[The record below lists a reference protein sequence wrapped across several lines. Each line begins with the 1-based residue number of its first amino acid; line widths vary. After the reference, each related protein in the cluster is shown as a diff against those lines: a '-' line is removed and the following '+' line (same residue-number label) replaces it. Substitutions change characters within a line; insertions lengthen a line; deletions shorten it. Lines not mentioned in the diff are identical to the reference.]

1 MKRLLAVLCCASLTG
16 SAFAQHLSKV
26 NIEPERPKDK
36 EVLQI
41 TAYANNWAKQSK
53 DPVSAVLYLYDTL
66 CNWHVYDVAMQSSGD
81 TAWKGAFP
89 LPAGSAVA
97 ALKFLVGDSVDTNND
112 TGYFKMI
119 TNENGEMIPGVR
131 AGFGLMR
138 SPRYGMGVPGY
149 FKNFT
154 ISDTAT
160 FFWVSNEVAYHHAN
174 GPKLVLPYVESSLA
188 FKKEEGIPDAK
199 KALNFLL
206 TNKKDTTEDSF
217 LKAWVICS
225 KHLKDN
231 ARADSIKTVVLNK
244 FPNGALARY
253 EAYKK
258 TVSMN
263 NDMDTK
269 LALAKKFVAD
279 FPYSDADKTVN
290 ETLGISYYNVYRNLL
305 AISFAKGQSN
315 VLFDYKNTLP
325 FQNIPEAYYKAVEIP
340 YEDWKSVD
348 AKTIYP
354 LADLLYQRIQYYY
367 QHQPAELWYYSPM
380 EWKAYCDQMFANSF
394 RIQARILMEVGKN
407 KDALALA
414 EQVQKGYHY
423 KSSDLN
429 QTQAS
434 LYDAVG
440 MSKERDVV
448 LQESVKKN
456 QLTVGMISMMKTGYV
471 KKNGSD
477 KGFDQWMQSLKDP
490 ATLELM
496 KADIAKERIER
507 PAKPFSLVDLN
518 GKTVSLASL
527 KGKVVIMDF
536 WATWCAPC
544 KAAMAGMNM
553 AMNKYKNDPGVVFL
567 FVDTQEHIADYK
579 SKVKA
584 FLKEKGYAFT
594 VLFDKGDKMDET
606 YKAFNTMSGI
616 PYKVVIDGGGTIRY
630 ENVGYKGSPSGLA
643 DEISIMIELAKKEK
657 N

>member
-1 MKRLLAVLCCASLTG
+1 MKKILAVLFCAGLSG
-16 SAFAQHLSKV
+16 GAFAQHLSKV
-26 NIEPERPKDK
+26 DIEPERPKDK
-36 EVLQI
+36 DVMHV
-41 TAYANNWAKQSK
+41 TAYPSGWAKQSNA
-53 DPVSAVLYLYDTL
+53 PVKAVLYLYDTL
-66 CNWHVYDVAMQSSGD
+66 CNWHVYDVAMRPSGD
-81 TAWKGAFP
+81 TAWKGDFA
-89 LPAGSAVA
+89 LPAGAAVTA
-97 ALKFLVGDSVDTNND
+97 WKFMVGDSVDTNND

-119 TNENGEMIPGVR
+119 SNNNGEMLPGTR

-160 FFWVSNEVAYHHAN
+160 FFWVSNEVAYHHNN
-174 GPKLVLPYVESSLA
+174 GPKLVLPYVQSSLA

-199 KALNFLL
+199 KGLNYLL

-217 LKAWVICS
+217 LKAWIICS
-225 KHLKDN
+225 RYLKDSTK
-231 ARADSIKTVVLNK
+231 ADSIRSVVLKK
-244 FPNGALARY
+244 FPNGSLARY

-258 TVSMN
+258 TVSMS
-263 NDMDTK
+263 NDMNTK

-290 ETLGISYYNVYRNLL
+290 DLLGISYYNVYRNLL
-305 AISFAKGQSN
+305 AISFAKEQSN

-367 QHQPAELWYYSPM
+367 QHQPAELWYYSPL
-380 EWKAYCDQMFANSF
+380 EWKAYCDQMFANTF
-394 RIQARILMEVGKN
+394 RIHARILMEIGKT
-407 KDALALA
+407 KEALALA
-414 EQVQKGYHY
+414 EQVQKNYRY

-434 LYDAVG
+434 LYAAMG

-448 LQESVKKN
+448 LQESVKRN
-456 QLTVGMISMMKTGYV
+456 QLTASMITMMKADYV
-471 KKNGSD
+471 NKNGND
-477 KGFDQWMQSLKDP
+477 KGFDEWMQSLKDP
-490 ATLELM
+490 AALELM
-496 KADIAKERIER
+496 KEDIAKERIAR
-507 PAKPFSLVDLN
+507 PAKSFSLLDLS
-518 GKTVSLASL
+518 GKTVSLSSL

-553 AMNKYKNDPGVVFL
+553 AMNKYKNDPNVVFL

-579 SKVKA
+579 TKVKT
-584 FLKEKGYAFT
+584 FLKEKGYAFN

-616 PYKVVIDGGGTIRY
+616 PYKVIIDGAGIIRY

-643 DEISIMIELAKKEK
+643 DEIGIMIELAKQEK